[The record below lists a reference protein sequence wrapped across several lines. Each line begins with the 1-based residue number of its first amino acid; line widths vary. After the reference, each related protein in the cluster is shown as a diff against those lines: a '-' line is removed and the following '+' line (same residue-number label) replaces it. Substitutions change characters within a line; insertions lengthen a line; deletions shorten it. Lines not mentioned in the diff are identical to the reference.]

1 MKKFCILFL
10 LLSAVV
16 FSCNDD
22 ADNGRLDAESILN
35 NPPYASLT
43 DSIEQFPDNVQ
54 LRLRRGTMLAQKNL
68 HELAT
73 GDFERSWELTNDE
86 NIGLEYASNLL
97 LTGNEQKAL
106 RFLEDGVKQ
115 FPNNPEYKRRLAEVH
130 AQLGDSRKAILIY
143 DSLLSADQE
152 NFEAWYDKGM
162 LQAQTGDTLGAIES
176 LERSYSIMPL
186 NHSALSLAQ
195 ILISQKDPR
204 ALEICNSI
212 LAKDSGIQ
220 QIDAL
225 YLKGVYYSETG
236 QPAKAVEQ
244 FDLVIQRDWKMTD
257 AYLEKGIIYLDQKNY
272 RQALETFNMATTVS
286 NTNADAWFWVGR
298 TYEAMGNKQ
307 QAIINYQRALSLEPE
322 FTEAQQRLRKL
333 KLTS

>member
-1 MKKFCILFL
+1 MFTL
-10 LLSAVV
+10 LLSAVL
-16 FSCNDD
+16 FSCKEDAGNDK
-22 ADNGRLDAESILN
+22 LDAESILN

-43 DSIEQFPDNVQ
+43 DSIERFPDDVQ
-54 LRLRRGTMLAQKNL
+54 LRLRRGTLLAQRNL

-73 GDFERSWELTNDE
+73 DDFKRSWELTSDE
-86 NIGLEYASNLL
+86 YIGLEYASNLL
-97 LTGNEQKAL
+97 LTGKEDKAL
-106 RFLEDGVKQ
+106 RFLEEGIRQ
-115 FPNNPEYKRRLAEVH
+115 FPDNPEYKRRLAEVH
-130 AQLGDSRKAILIY
+130 AQTGDTRKAIMIY
-143 DSLLSADQE
+143 DSLLSEDQQ

-176 LERSYSIMPL
+176 LERSYSLMPL
-186 NHSALSLAQ
+186 NHSGLSLAQ

-212 LAKDSGIQ
+212 LAKDSAVQ

-236 QPAKAVEQ
+236 QQSKALEQ

-257 AYLEKGIIYLDQKNY
+257 AYLEKGIIYLEQKKFSL
-272 RQALETFNMATTVS
+272 ALETFNMATTVS

-307 QAIINYQRALSLEPE
+307 QAIVNYQRALSLEPE
-322 FTEAQQRLRKL
+322 FSEAQQRLRKL